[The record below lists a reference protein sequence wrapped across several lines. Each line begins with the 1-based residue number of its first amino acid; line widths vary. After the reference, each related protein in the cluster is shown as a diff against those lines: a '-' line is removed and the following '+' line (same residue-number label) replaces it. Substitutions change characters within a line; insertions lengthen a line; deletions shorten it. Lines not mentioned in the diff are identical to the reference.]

1 MQLFIDLGDFCL
13 SEGVDLLVG
22 ETLQRQMLISLVLFL
37 FYRWTHCVEQNS
49 RPREE
54 AV

>member
-22 ETLQRQMLISLVLFL
+22 ENITKTDVDFLGPVPFLSLDPLCGTEFP
-37 FYRWTHCVEQNS
+37 TK
-49 RPREE
+49 
-54 AV
+54 

>member
-37 FYRWTHCVEQNS
+37 FFSLDPLCGTEF
-49 RPREE
+49 PTT
-54 AV
+54 